1 MTSNISK
8 DTDEEMEQ
16 RNDAGMGAYLHNLQ
30 SSTDIGTSI
39 GTAAASC
46 YNSLVDN
53 GVPEEYAVS
62 LTETFLFNFFDMI
75 TTMNSKKPGENSL
88 SAKP

>member
-1 MTSNISK
+1 MSNISK
-8 DTDEEMEQ
+8 DTDGETEQ
-16 RNDAGMGAYLHNLQ
+16 KNDAGMGAYIRNLQ
-30 SSTDIGTSI
+30 TTTDIGTSI

-62 LTETFLFNFFDMI
+62 LTETFLFGFFDMI
-75 TTMNSKKPGENSL
+75 TTMNSKKPGENSPG
-88 SAKP
+88 AKP